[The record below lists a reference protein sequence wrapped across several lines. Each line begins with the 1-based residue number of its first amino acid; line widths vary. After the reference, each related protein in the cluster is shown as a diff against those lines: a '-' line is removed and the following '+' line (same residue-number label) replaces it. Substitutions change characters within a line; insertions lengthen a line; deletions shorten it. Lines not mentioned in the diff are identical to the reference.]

1 MKNVRDLHIQK
12 EIIPLFDFTCNDYSR
27 DVLVQLFETAPADLN
42 DILFRQDI
50 LKGLI
55 RNEQLFRPF
64 SYARSEFN
72 EVYTYSKDIPPI
84 SGFLF
89 RGKKKQREKG
99 QLTQLFIFFHKL
111 DQFYFS
117 HLITDKWPPE
127 FAARISNLSRF
138 LAELDVKKY
147 AAIARNR
154 SFSIVELPR
163 LTRTLAEKSRTGELN
178 TFWQD
183 LFQFEAFLSLAKGI
197 VKHHFV
203 FPSFTSSPSHST
215 FPSFSKGGLSIKN
228 FYHPLLKRPVRNSI
242 DTRENVTLIT
252 GPNMS
257 GKSTLLKAIG
267 LCVHLAHLGLAV
279 PAEKCDLPFF
289 DVISVAIDLNDDLLS
304 GYSHFMSEIKNLK
317 HIVVE
322 ARQSRKCF
330 AIFDELFRGTNAE
343 DALAI
348 SKTTIEGL
356 AQFHDS
362 CFFISTHLHQLME
375 TLALNHNIGA
385 HHSIGAHDS
394 IGAYCIECTLE
405 NETPVFTYRLLTGWS
420 DLKIGQLIFEQEG
433 LNGLLAKTKTL
444 I

>member
-27 DVLVQLFETAPADLN
+27 DVLVQLFTTAPTDLT

-64 SYARSEFN
+64 SYAKSEFN
-72 EVYTYSKDIPPI
+72 EVYTYSKDIFPI
-84 SGFLF
+84 SPVLFL
-89 RGKKKQREKG
+89 GKKEQREKG

-117 HLITDKWPPE
+117 QPITDEFPPE
-127 FAARISNLSRF
+127 FTTRISNISRI

-147 AAIARNR
+147 VAIARKR
-154 SFSIVELPR
+154 GFSIMELHR
-163 LTRTLAEKSRTGELN
+163 LTLMLAEKSRTGELDA
-178 TFWQD
+178 FWQD
-183 LFQFEAFLSLAKGI
+183 LFLFEAFLSLAKGI

-203 FPSFTSSPSHST
+203 FPSFIATPSPSFT
-215 FPSFSKGGLSIKN
+215 TGGLSIKN

-267 LCVHLAHLGLAV
+267 LCVYLAHLGFAV

-304 GYSHFMSEIKNLK
+304 GYSHFMSEIKSLK
-317 HIVVE
+317 DIVVE

-356 AQFHDS
+356 TQFHNS

-375 TLALNHNIGA
+375 TLALNANPGARDGIGTRD
-385 HHSIGAHDS
+385 G

-405 NETPVFTYRLLTGWS
+405 NERPVFTYRLLTGWS

-433 LNGLLAKTKTL
+433 LNGLLAKTKT
-444 I
+444 II

>member
-12 EIIPLFDFTCNDYSR
+12 EIIPLFDFVCNDYSR
-27 DVLVQLFETAPADLN
+27 DVLVQLFTTAPAGLP
-42 DILFRQDI
+42 DILLRQDI
-50 LKGLI
+50 LKGII

-64 SYARSEFN
+64 SYAKSEFN
-72 EVYTYSKDIPPI
+72 EVYTYSKDIFPLP
-84 SGFLF
+84 GFLLSDF
-89 RGKKKQREKG
+89 LLFSFGKKKQREKG
-99 QLTQLFIFFHKL
+99 QLTQLFIFFHKI

-117 HLITDKWPPE
+117 HLITVDWPPE
-127 FAARISNLSRF
+127 FTTRISNISRILS
-138 LAELDVKKY
+138 ELDVKKY
-147 AAIARNR
+147 EAIARKRN
-154 SFSIVELPR
+154 FSTAELRR
-163 LTRTLAEKSRTGELN
+163 LTRMLSEKAGTGELD

-183 LFQFEAFLSLAKGI
+183 LFLFEAFLSLAKGI

-203 FPSFTSSPSHST
+203 FPSFTN
-215 FPSFSKGGLSIKN
+215 GGLSIKN
-228 FYHPLLKRPVRNSI
+228 FYHPLLKRPIKNSI
-242 DTRENVTLIT
+242 DTHQNVTLIT

-267 LCVHLAHLGLAV
+267 LCVYLAHLGLAV

-289 DVISVAIDLNDDLLS
+289 DVISVTIDLSDDLLS
-304 GYSHFMSEIKNLK
+304 GYSHFMSEIKSLK
-317 HIVVE
+317 NIVVE

-356 AQFHDS
+356 TQFQDS

-375 TLALNHNIGA
+375 TLAFNGDIGARDNIGA
-385 HHSIGAHDS
+385 L
-394 IGAYCIECTLE
+394 CIECTLE
-405 NETPVFTYRLLTGWS
+405 NQTPVFTYRLLTGWS

>member
-12 EIIPLFDFTCNDYSR
+12 EIIPLFDSVCNEYSR
-27 DVLVQLFETAPADLN
+27 DVLVQLFATAPAGLP

-64 SYARSEFN
+64 SYAKSEFN

-84 SGFLF
+84 PGILFL
-89 RGKKKQREKG
+89 GKKKQREKG

-117 HLITDKWPPE
+117 HLVTDEFPPE
-127 FAARISNLSRF
+127 FAVRISNIHRI

-147 AAIARNR
+147 EAIARKR
-154 SFSIVELPR
+154 SFSIVELRR
-163 LTRTLAEKSRTGELN
+163 LTRMLAEKSRTGELDA
-178 TFWQD
+178 FWQD
-183 LFQFEAFLSLAKGI
+183 LFLFEAFLSLARGI

-203 FPSFTSSPSHST
+203 FPSFTIEGSST
-215 FPSFSKGGLSIKN
+215 QGLSIKE
-228 FYHPLLKRPVRNSI
+228 FYHPLIKRPVKNSI

-317 HIVVE
+317 NIVVE
-322 ARQSRKCF
+322 ARKSKKCF

-343 DALAI
+343 DALVI

-356 AQFHDS
+356 TQFRDS

-375 TLALNHNIGA
+375 TLALNHDIGA
-385 HHSIGAHDS
+385 GDSIGAH
-394 IGAYCIECTLE
+394 CIECTLE

-420 DLKIGQLIFEQEG
+420 NLKIGQLIFEQEG
-433 LNGLLAKTKTL
+433 LNGLLAKTKTH